1 MLAMCCDYRV
11 MTNDVPGATIGL
23 NEVALG
29 ISVPRYWIQLYLQQL
44 GLTRAEQAL
53 MTGRM
58 LSPAEAVAGGLLHAT
73 VPKAELMPAAEK
85 ALAAF
90 LRNPD
95 AGRVLTK
102 LDSRRVLAQQWQAY
116 CKEEAQSAW
125 RVLESP
131 QITEVLGGVLAKLS
145 AGAAGA
151 APKSKL

>member
-1 MLAMCCDYRV
+1 MCCDYRV
-11 MTNDVPGATIGL
+11 MTSDVAGATIGL

-29 ISVPRYWIQLYLQQL
+29 ISVPRYWIQLYIAQL

-58 LSPAEAVAGGLLHAT
+58 LTPEEAVAGGLLHAA
-73 VPKAELMPAAEK
+73 VPKSDLMSTAEK
-85 ALAAF
+85 ALAGF

-102 LDSRRVLAQQWQAY
+102 MDSRRVLAAQWQAY
-116 CKEEAQSAW
+116 CKEEAQNAW
-125 RVLESP
+125 AVLESP
-131 QITEVLGGVLAKLS
+131 QVTQVLGGVLAKLS
-145 AGAAGA
+145 GGAAGA